1 MISLNHILRC
11 LCLTL
16 VFVLIAVIA
25 NPGEEETSGFSQ
37 EGIPFMEKYCFSCHT
52 GDQPAA
58 EISLNVFSDER
69 SVIDNRDVWDR
80 VLDMVATGYMPPSD
94 SDFQP
99 TLEESESFVAH
110 IESIFEHANRTA
122 KPDPGRVTIRR
133 LNKVEYRNTVRDL
146 LGVDFDPTENFP
158 ADDVGHGFDNIGD
171 VLTMSPLL
179 MERYFEAA
187 EAIATRVI
195 LVEPPPPS
203 KRYQGGSR
211 LDPRHDDVPDE
222 RFRLLDPTA
231 TEAWKSGP
239 FTTGATYFKMFPD
252 EEIIYKATLY
262 VEPDSQTPVAETETD
277 NETPVAEPDSQTPVA
292 ETDSQTPVAETDSQT
307 PVEVALFI
315 LGEAL
320 EEVSPPEELARL
332 VGVDPASD
340 NRIKILKTFEITA
353 RDPKETQTVEFLVTG
368 IPNIERAGI
377 AMVKPAVGE
386 PSEKLQIRT
395 LWAEGPLDTRPDTQ
409 FKILACTPDIPQA
422 AQTREVLTRLLRR
435 GYRRPPT
442 EAEVEQLAQFV
453 ASIQTDGAKWEAGI
467 QQAIKVIL
475 CSPKFLFR
483 LELDD
488 RPQRP
493 DPYPIDAFQ
502 LASRLSYFLWSS
514 MPDDELF
521 ELAAKNQL
529 TVNLEAQVKRML
541 ADPKATEL
549 ARDFGSQWL
558 QIQRLATVA
567 PDRERFPT
575 FGRRLRAAMLK
586 ETELFLESIF
596 REDQN
601 VLDLLDA
608 DYTFLNKE
616 LANHYG
622 ITDTQGNWMGQKK
635 TILGGEEIKGSEFRR
650 VALQG
655 ASRGGILTHAS
666 ILTVTSNPTRTSPV
680 KRGRWVLE
688 QILGSPPPPPP
699 PDVPELEEDH
709 DAITGTTLRERLEQH
724 RADPACANCHAK
736 MDPIGFALENYNA
749 IGAFRTKEGELEID
763 TTAELPDGTSFDG
776 IADLKQII
784 KDRKQQFVRCLTEK
798 MLTYALGRGLEY
810 YDRPTVDQIVAQLE
824 TEGYRSSVLI
834 TEIVKSDP
842 FRLRRGTKDNL

>member
-1 MISLNHILRC
+1 MISFNRIPQC
-11 LCLTL
+11 LCLIL
-16 VFVLIAVIA
+16 ILILIAFA
-25 NPGEEETSGFSQ
+25 AKPGEETPSGFAQ
-37 EGIPFMEKYCFSCHT
+37 EGLPFLEKYCFSCHA
-52 GDQPAA
+52 GDAPAA
-58 EISLNVFSDER
+58 ELALNAFSDDLSLIE
-69 SVIDNRDVWDR
+69 NRDVWDR
-80 VLDMVATGYMPPSD
+80 VLDMVTTGYMPPAESEH
-94 SDFQP
+94 QP
-99 TLEESESFVAH
+99 TMEASDAFIAH
-110 IESIFEHANRTA
+110 IEAIFEHADRTA
-122 KPDPGRVTIRR
+122 KPDPGRITVRR
-133 LNKVEYRNTVRDL
+133 LNKVEYKNTVRDM

-179 MERYFEAA
+179 MERYLEAA

-195 LVEPPPPS
+195 LVDPPPPS
-203 KRYQGGSR
+203 KRYQRGSR
-211 LDPRHDDVPDE
+211 LNPRHDDVPDQ

-231 TEAWKSGP
+231 AEKWKSGP
-239 FTTGATYFKMFPD
+239 FTTGATFFKMFPD

-262 VEPDSQTPVAETETD
+262 
-277 NETPVAEPDSQTPVA
+277 A
-292 ETDSQTPVAETDSQT
+292 ETDSET

-315 LGEAL
+315 QGEAL
-320 EEVSPPEELARL
+320 EKVSPPEELARL
-332 VGVDPASD
+332 VGADPAAE
-340 NRIKILKTFEITA
+340 NRIKILKTFEITS
-353 RDPKETQTVEFLVTG
+353 RDPKKNQTVEFLVTG
-368 IPNIERAGI
+368 IPNIEQVGI
-377 AMVKPAVGE
+377 AMVKPTEGE
-386 PSEKLQIRT
+386 LSAKLQIRV

-409 FKILACTPDIPQA
+409 LEILACTPDIPQVE
-422 AQTREVLTRLLRR
+422 QTREVLTRLLRR

-442 EAEVEQLAQFV
+442 EGEIEQLVQFV
-453 ASIQTDGAKWEAGI
+453 GAIQADGAKWEAGI
-467 QQAIKVIL
+467 QQAIKAIL

-488 RPQRP
+488 RPHSP
-493 DPYPIDAFQ
+493 DPYPIDEFQ

-529 TVNLEAQVKRML
+529 TDNLEAQVKRML

-549 ARDFGSQWL
+549 ARDFGAQWL
-558 QIQRLATVA
+558 QIQRIATVT
-567 PDRERFPT
+567 PDPERFPT

-586 ETELFLESIF
+586 ETELFVESIF
-596 REDQN
+596 REDQS

-635 TILGGEEIKGSEFRR
+635 TVPGGEAIKGREFQR

-655 ASRGGILTHAS
+655 ASRGGVLTHAS
-666 ILTVTSNPTRTSPV
+666 VMTVTSNPTRTSPV

-688 QILGSPPPPPP
+688 QILGTPPPPPP

-709 DAITGTTLRERLEQH
+709 DAIIGTTLRERLEQH
-724 RADPACANCHAK
+724 REDPACANCHAK

-763 TTAELPDGTSFDG
+763 TTAELPDGTAFDG
-776 IADLKQII
+776 IADLKQIL

-810 YDRPTVDQIVAQLE
+810 YDRPTVDRIVAQLE
-824 TEGYRSSVLI
+824 AEGYRSSVLI

-842 FRLRRGTKDNL
+842 FRLRRGTQDNQ

>member
-277 NETPVAEPDSQTPVA
+277 NETPIAEP
-292 ETDSQTPVAETDSQT
+292 DSQTPVAETDSQT

-493 DPYPIDAFQ
+493 DPYPIDEFQ

>member
-1 MISLNHILRC
+1 MIAFNRIPQC
-11 LCLTL
+11 LCLIL
-16 VFVLIAVIA
+16 ILILIAFA
-25 NPGEEETSGFSQ
+25 AKPGEETPSGFAQ
-37 EGIPFMEKYCFSCHT
+37 EGLPFLEKYCFSCHA
-52 GDQPAA
+52 GDAPAA
-58 EISLNVFSDER
+58 ELALNAFSDDLSLIE
-69 SVIDNRDVWDR
+69 NRDVWDR
-80 VLDMVATGYMPPSD
+80 VLDMVTTGYMPPAESEH
-94 SDFQP
+94 QP
-99 TLEESESFVAH
+99 TMEASDAFIAH
-110 IESIFEHANRTA
+110 IEAIFEHADRTA
-122 KPDPGRVTIRR
+122 KPDPGRITVRR
-133 LNKVEYRNTVRDL
+133 LNKVEYKNTVRDL

-179 MERYFEAA
+179 MERYLEAA
-187 EAIATRVI
+187 EAIVTRVI
-195 LVEPPPPS
+195 LAEPPPPS
-203 KRYQGGSR
+203 KRYQRGSR
-211 LDPRHDDVPDE
+211 LNPRHDDVPDQ

-231 TEAWKSGP
+231 TEKWKSGP
-239 FTTGATYFKMFPD
+239 FTTGATFFRMFPD

-262 VEPDSQTPVAETETD
+262 AETD
-277 NETPVAEPDSQTPVA
+277 NE
-292 ETDSQTPVAETDSQT
+292 T

-315 LGEAL
+315 QGKAL
-320 EEVSPPEELARL
+320 EKVSPPEELARL
-332 VGVDPASD
+332 VGVDPATE
-340 NRIKILKTFEITA
+340 NRIKILKTFEITS
-353 RDPKETQTVEFLVTG
+353 RDPKKNQTVEFLVTG
-368 IPNIERAGI
+368 IPNIEQVGI
-377 AMVKPAVGE
+377 AMVKPTEGE
-386 PSEKLQIRT
+386 LSAKLQIRV

-409 FKILACTPDIPQA
+409 LEILACTPDIPQVE
-422 AQTREVLTRLLRR
+422 QTREVLTRLLRR

-442 EAEVEQLAQFV
+442 EGEIEQLVQFV
-453 ASIQTDGAKWEAGI
+453 GAIQTDGAKWEAGI
-467 QQAIKVIL
+467 QQAITVIL

-488 RPQRP
+488 RPQSP
-493 DPYPIDAFQ
+493 DPYPIDEFQ

-529 TVNLEAQVKRML
+529 TDNLEAQVKRML

-558 QIQRLATVA
+558 QIQRIATVT
-567 PDRERFPT
+567 PDPEQFPT

-586 ETELFLESIF
+586 ETELFVESIF
-596 REDQN
+596 REDQS

-635 TILGGEEIKGSEFRR
+635 TVPGGEAIKGREFQR

-655 ASRGGILTHAS
+655 ASRGGVLTHAS
-666 ILTVTSNPTRTSPV
+666 VMTVTSNPTRTSPV

-688 QILGSPPPPPP
+688 QILGTRPPPPP

-709 DAITGTTLRERLEQH
+709 DATTGTTLRERLEQH
-724 RADPACANCHAK
+724 REDPACANCHAK

-763 TTAELPDGTSFDG
+763 TTAELPDGTAFDG
-776 IADLKQII
+776 IADLKQIL

-810 YDRPTVDQIVAQLE
+810 YDRPTVDRIVAELE
-824 TEGYRSSVLI
+824 SEGYRSSVLI

-842 FRLRRGTKDNL
+842 FRLRRGTQDNQ

>member
-1 MISLNHILRC
+1 MISFNHIPQY
-11 LCLTL
+11 LCLIL
-16 VFVLIAVIA
+16 ILILIAFAA
-25 NPGEEETSGFSQ
+25 NPGGETPSGFAQ
-37 EGIPFMEKYCFSCHT
+37 EGLPFLKKYCFSCHA
-52 GDQPAA
+52 GDEPAA
-58 EISLNVFSDER
+58 ELALNTFSDDLSLIE
-69 SVIDNRDVWDR
+69 NRDVWDR
-80 VLDMVATGYMPPSD
+80 VLDMVGTGYMPPAESEH
-94 SDFQP
+94 QP
-99 TLEESESFVAH
+99 TMAESDAFVAQ
-110 IESIFEHANRTA
+110 IEAIFEHADRTA
-122 KPDPGRVTIRR
+122 KPDPGRITVRR

-179 MERYFEAA
+179 MERYLEAA

-195 LVEPPPPS
+195 LVDPPPPS
-203 KRYQGGSR
+203 KRYQRGSR
-211 LDPRHDDVPDE
+211 LNPRHDDVPDQ

-239 FTTGATYFKMFPD
+239 FTTGAAFFKMVPE

-262 VEPDSQTPVAETETD
+262 AETD
-277 NETPVAEPDSQTPVA
+277 NEVPI
-292 ETDSQTPVAETDSQT
+292 
-307 PVEVALFI
+307 EVALFI
-315 LGEAL
+315 QGEAL
-320 EEVSPPEELARL
+320 AEVSPPEELAQL
-332 VGVDPASD
+332 VGVDPAAD

-353 RDPKETQTVEFLVTG
+353 RNPKKTQTVEYLVTG

-377 AMVKPAVGE
+377 AMVKPTAGE
-386 PSEKLQIRT
+386 ASAKLQIRT

-409 FKILACTPDIPQA
+409 LEILACTPDIPQID
-422 AQTREVLTRLLRR
+422 QTREVLTRLLRR

-442 EAEVEQLAQFV
+442 EGEVEQLVQFV
-453 ASIQTDGAKWEAGI
+453 GAIQADGAKWEAAI

-483 LELDD
+483 LELDN
-488 RPQRP
+488 RPQSP
-493 DPYPIDAFQ
+493 EPYAIDEFQ
-502 LASRLSYFLWSS
+502 LTSRLSYFLWSS

-529 TVNLEAQVKRML
+529 TDNLAAQVKRML

-549 ARDFGSQWL
+549 AREFGTQWL
-558 QIQRLATVA
+558 QIQRIATVT

-586 ETELFLESIF
+586 ETELFVESIF
-596 REDQN
+596 REDQS

-608 DYTFLNKE
+608 DYTFLNQE
-616 LANHYG
+616 LARHYG
-622 ITDTQGNWMGQKK
+622 ITDTNGNWMYQEKSVP
-635 TILGGEEIKGSEFRR
+635 GGEAIKGREFRR

-666 ILTVTSNPTRTSPV
+666 VLTVTSNPTRTSPV

-688 QILGSPPPPPP
+688 QVLGSPPPPPP

-709 DAITGTTLRERLEQH
+709 DATIGTTLRERLEQH
-724 RADPACANCHAK
+724 REDPACANCHAK

-763 TTAELPDGTSFDG
+763 TTAELPDGTAFDG
-776 IADLKQII
+776 IADLKQIL
-784 KDRKQQFVRCLTEK
+784 KDRKQEFVRCLTEK

-810 YDRPTVDQIVAQLE
+810 YDRPTVDRIVARLE
-824 TEGYRSSVLI
+824 SEGYRSSVLI

-842 FRLRRGTKDNL
+842 FRLRHGFSN

>member
-1 MISLNHILRC
+1 MISFNRIPQC
-11 LCLTL
+11 LCLIL
-16 VFVLIAVIA
+16 ILILIAFA
-25 NPGEEETSGFSQ
+25 AKPGEETPSGFAQ
-37 EGIPFMEKYCFSCHT
+37 EGLPFLEKYCFSCHA
-52 GDQPAA
+52 GDAPAA
-58 EISLNVFSDER
+58 ELALNAFSDDLSLIE
-69 SVIDNRDVWDR
+69 NRDVWDR
-80 VLDMVATGYMPPSD
+80 VLDMVTTGYMPPAESEH
-94 SDFQP
+94 QP
-99 TLEESESFVAH
+99 TMEASDTFIAH
-110 IESIFEHANRTA
+110 IEAIFEHADRTA
-122 KPDPGRVTIRR
+122 KPDPGRITVRR
-133 LNKVEYRNTVRDL
+133 LNKVEYKNTVRDL

-179 MERYFEAA
+179 MERYLEAA

-195 LVEPPPPS
+195 LVDPPPPS
-203 KRYQGGSR
+203 KRYQRGSR
-211 LDPRHDDVPDE
+211 LNPRHDDVPDQ

-231 TEAWKSGP
+231 AEKWKSGP
-239 FTTGATYFKMFPD
+239 FTTGATFFKMFPD

-262 VEPDSQTPVAETETD
+262 
-277 NETPVAEPDSQTPVA
+277 A
-292 ETDSQTPVAETDSQT
+292 ETDSET

-315 LGEAL
+315 QGEAL
-320 EEVSPPEELARL
+320 EKVSPPEELARL
-332 VGVDPASD
+332 VGADPAAD
-340 NRIKILKTFEITA
+340 NRIKILKTFEITS
-353 RDPKETQTVEFLVTG
+353 RDPKKTQTVEFLVTG
-368 IPNIERAGI
+368 IPNIEQVGI
-377 AMVKPAVGE
+377 AMVKPTEGE
-386 PSEKLQIRT
+386 LSAKLQIRV

-409 FKILACTPDIPQA
+409 LEILACTPDIPQVE
-422 AQTREVLTRLLRR
+422 QTREVLTRLLRR

-442 EAEVEQLAQFV
+442 EGEIEQLVQFV
-453 ASIQTDGAKWEAGI
+453 GAIQADGAKWEAGI
-467 QQAIKVIL
+467 QQAIKAIL

-488 RPQRP
+488 RPQSP
-493 DPYPIDAFQ
+493 DPYPIDEFQ

-529 TVNLEAQVKRML
+529 TDNLEAQVKRML

-549 ARDFGSQWL
+549 ARDFGAQWL
-558 QIQRLATVA
+558 QIQRIATVT
-567 PDRERFPT
+567 PDPERFPT

-586 ETELFLESIF
+586 ETELFVESIF
-596 REDQN
+596 REDQS

-635 TILGGEEIKGSEFRR
+635 TVPGGEAIKGREFQR

-666 ILTVTSNPTRTSPV
+666 VMTVTSNPTRTSPV

-688 QILGSPPPPPP
+688 QILGTPPPPPP

-709 DAITGTTLRERLEQH
+709 DAIIGTTLRERLEQH
-724 RADPACANCHAK
+724 REDPACANCHAK

-763 TTAELPDGTSFDG
+763 TTAELPDGTAFDG
-776 IADLKQII
+776 IADLKQIL

-810 YDRPTVDQIVAQLE
+810 YDRPTVDRIVAQLE
-824 TEGYRSSVLI
+824 SEGYRSSVLI

-842 FRLRRGTKDNL
+842 FRLRRGTQDNQ